1 MELRYL
7 MLISMLFLHLICG
20 NVVVIALNIKGGGG
34 GGTHGL
40 MAIFEMAVIVKIFTR
55 VMTNYISV
63 ESL

>member
-1 MELRYL
+1 MFRS
-7 MLISMLFLHLICG
+7 LIWF
-20 NVVVIALNIKGGGG
+20 KG

-40 MAIFEMAVIVKIFTR
+40 MAIFEMAVILKIFTR

>member
-1 MELRYL
+1 MINCMRKF
-7 MLISMLFLHLICG
+7 LIFL
-20 NVVVIALNIKGGGG
+20 KGGGG

-40 MAIFEMAVIVKIFTR
+40 MAIFEVAVILKIFTR

>member
-1 MELRYL
+1 MAKYY
-7 MLISMLFLHLICG
+7 
-20 NVVVIALNIKGGGG
+20 G

-40 MAIFEMAVIVKIFTR
+40 MAIFEMAVILNIFTK